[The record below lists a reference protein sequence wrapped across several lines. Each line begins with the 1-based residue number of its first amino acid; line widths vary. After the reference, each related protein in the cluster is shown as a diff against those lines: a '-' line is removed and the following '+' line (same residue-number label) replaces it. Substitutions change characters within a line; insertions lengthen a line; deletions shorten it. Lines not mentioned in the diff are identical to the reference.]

1 MTSWESFKRH
11 ITWRIVLTTV
21 MGIVLIAGVIIGAI
35 GSADPL
41 LKQRVAPRI
50 HREPGD
56 DRYRPKHLDDPAE
69 LEDYRAVVTFAL
81 IWTGIGIVVGFVVRS
96 LYLTSRDIDLWDMG
110 DVELERTI
118 GAYEDEQERRK
129 GGEKSGGGSPGK
141 GAK

>member
-1 MTSWESFKRH
+1 MNSWESFKRH
-11 ITWRIVLTTV
+11 IIWRVVLMTV
-21 MGIVLIAGVIIGAI
+21 IGIVLIAGAIMGAI

-41 LKQRVAPRI
+41 LKERVAPTI

-96 LYLTSRDIDLWDMG
+96 LYLSSRDIDLWDMG
-110 DVELERTI
+110 DVELQRTI
-118 GAYEDEQERRK
+118 GAYEDEQVRRLAGK
-129 GGEKSGGGSPGK
+129 PSGGASSGK